1 MEKEAELKTWLKRL
15 YREAPASGPDAKR
28 VKFSHVKDELQCR
41 CPSMSV
47 STQSL
52 SRAISAQF
60 PNAETKQLGKARQ
73 SYVLGVDRMCD
84 EEEPSTS
91 ITSRST
97 NSSQEIA
104 ELQRQICLLQKK
116 VDELEQQQQSTK
128 TSQLNEQMSR
138 LLCPDLS
145 VFHGPNTVDHF
156 HQFSVDAVIAELQSN
171 APDLYELFTVLGQ
184 SSRHSEADN
193 LAKLSQLRVMS
204 SLTTLLKCR
213 SVQALGVQLLL
224 TFMLIARST
233 SKQVYTKYNK
243 K

>member
-1 MEKEAELKTWLKRL
+1 MEKEAELRTWLKRL

-28 VKFSHVKDELQCR
+28 VKFSHVKDELCR

-47 STQSL
+47 STQLL

-84 EEEPSTS
+84 EEKPSTS

-116 VDELEQQQQSTK
+116 VDELKQQQQSTK
-128 TSQLNEQMSR
+128 TSQLNEQMSQ
-138 LLCPDLS
+138 LLCPDFS
-145 VFHGPNTVDHF
+145 VFHGPNTIDHF

-171 APDLYELFTVLGQ
+171 APAELFTVLGQ
-184 SSRHSEADN
+184 SSRHSEADH